1 MGLISDS
8 LIFGENS
15 YFSYIEQSGPK
26 KGFLKSLEN
35 FVITFCQKQS
45 KIKDF
50 MILFSY
56 ANRLFK
62 KILVHKLSAKM
73 L

>member
-35 FVITFCQKQS
+35 FVITFC
-45 KIKDF
+45 
-50 MILFSY
+50 
-56 ANRLFK
+56 
-62 KILVHKLSAKM
+62 
-73 L
+73 